1 MRNKYYSQKVV
12 TLDGQTFDSKR
23 EYKRYCDLLLLE
35 KAGAITELK
44 RQVPFVLIPTQ
55 FETVERYSDKTGKR
69 LKDKEVIVER
79 ECSYVADFTYKQ
91 DGNLVVEDT
100 KGFRTEGYVIKRKLM
115 YLVYGIKIKE
125 M

>member
-23 EYKRYCDLLLLE
+23 EYKRYCELLLLE